1 MIVLQTHDD
10 REHLAIVVVNFGSH
24 RLLERNLVRV
34 ADENPLAR
42 VVVVDNFSDDAERD
56 AVRRL
61 TIEQAWTLVELPT
74 NLGFGS
80 GVNGGVA
87 RAIELG
93 ADHLLL
99 LNPDAYMDAASI
111 DLLQR
116 ALGVDPHRMVSPV
129 IETTDGEIW
138 FDGLDLERRTGRI
151 TATRHRS
158 YTDVPGA
165 REMWLTGAAPMISVA
180 LWERVGGFDDR
191 YFLYWEDVDLSARV
205 RAAGAELEVVTGARA
220 VHDEGGTQER
230 QLGLSKSSS
239 YYYYNIRNRLLFVGL
254 HGDRSMQRAWALR
267 SVPAAYEILLRGG
280 RRQFLRPRRPLSA
293 AVRGTWD
300 GWRVMRAVSR
310 RARDADGTLVVLQSF
325 PEPGEVTNPYID
337 MLKQALEA
345 EPDVDLRVWTWR
357 EALLRRHDV
366 FHAHWPEVMV
376 NNGNPPVKKAV
387 RQLLFVVFFLR
398 MKLQGT
404 AIVRTMHNLEL
415 PLDISRREAFLLRL
429 LERHTDV
436 FIRLN
441 DSTPAPPGRLFLTI
455 PHGHYR
461 SWFESFA
468 RPSQVP
474 GRISYFGMI
483 RRYKCVE
490 DLVSAFHA
498 IEDATPDLSLTVR
511 GMPSTQALVDQL
523 TSCAEGDPRIAFRF
537 EFLSDAHLVATAAE
551 AELIVLPYREM
562 HNSGSALVALSLDRP
577 VLVQDNEV
585 NRRLSKEMGPGWVHL
600 YRGDLTGEHVV
611 GAILAARL
619 PRSTRPNLSGREW
632 SGAAASHAEAFRRAR
647 AVADRSPARRW
658 AHAVARRLATGAPR

>member
-1 MIVLQTHDD
+1 MTGQETHSDLT
-10 REHLAIVVVNFGSH
+10 HLAIVVVNFGSH

-34 ADENPLAR
+34 TAETPLAR
-42 VVVVDNFSDDAERD
+42 VVVVDNFSDEGERD

-61 TIEQAWTLVELPT
+61 ASEQAWTLVESPT

-99 LNPDAYMDAASI
+99 LNPDAYMDGESI
-111 DLLQR
+111 DLLQK

-129 IETTDGEIW
+129 IETPDGEIW

-151 TATRHRS
+151 TATRRRS
-158 YTDVPGA
+158 DTDVPGA
-165 REMWLTGAAPMISVA
+165 KEMWLTGAAPMISVA

-191 YFLYWEDVDLSARV
+191 YFLYWEDVDLSVRV
-205 RAAGAELEVVTGARA
+205 RATGAELEVVTKARA

-230 QLGLSKSSS
+230 QLALSKSSS
-239 YYYYNIRNRLLFVGL
+239 YYYYNIRNRLLFAGL
-254 HGDRSMQRAWALR
+254 HGDRRMQRAWVLR
-267 SVPAAYEILLRGG
+267 SIPAAYEILLRGG
-280 RRQFLRPRRPLSA
+280 RRQFLRPWHPVSA

-300 GWRVMRAVSR
+300 GWRAMRAVSR
-310 RARDADGTLVVLQSF
+310 RSRAPGGTLVVLQSF
-325 PEPGEVTNPYID
+325 PEPSERTNPYID

-357 EALLRRHDV
+357 EALLGRHDV
-366 FHAHWPEVMV
+366 FQAHWPEVMV
-376 NNGNPPVKKAV
+376 NNGNPPLKKAV
-387 RQLLFVVFFLR
+387 RQFLFAIFLVKMR
-398 MKLQGT
+398 LQGT

-415 PLDISRREAFLLRL
+415 PRDISRREAFLLRV
-429 LERHTDV
+429 LERQTEV

-441 DSTPAPPGRLFLTI
+441 DSTPTPPGRVALTI

-461 SWFESFA
+461 SWFERFV
-468 RPSQVP
+468 RPAQVP
-474 GRISYFGMI
+474 GRIAYFGMI

-498 IEDATPDLSLTVR
+498 IEEATPNLSLMVH

-523 TSCAEGDPRIAFRF
+523 TTCAEGDPRISFRF
-537 EFLSDAHLVATAAE
+537 EFLPHAQIVATAGE
-551 AELIVLPYREM
+551 AELIVLPNREM

-577 VLVQDNEV
+577 VLVRDNEV
-585 NRRLSKEMGPGWVHL
+585 NRRLSQEMGPGWVHL
-600 YRGDLTGEHVV
+600 YRGDLTGAHLVDTIV
-611 GAILAARL
+611 AARL
-619 PRSTRPNLSGREW
+619 PRSPRPDLGGREW
-632 SGAAASHAEAFRRAR
+632 AEAGASHVEAFRQAR
-647 AVADRSPARRW
+647 AVAHRRSGRRR
-658 AHAVARRLATGAPR
+658 AHAVARRLGSRAPR